1 MPSHFHI
8 LKMKGLCYFSLCSC
22 FFGVLGIFR
31 LFSLPTKIS
40 AYNIHF
46 TLRNLFLLSSCGN
59 NSYQVLFLSFLEMD
73 DLFLIASLGQDAAYQ
88 CAYIYC
94 VH

>member
-1 MPSHFHI
+1 M
-8 LKMKGLCYFSLCSC
+8 
-22 FFGVLGIFR
+22 
-31 LFSLPTKIS
+31 S

-46 TLRNLFLLSSCGN
+46 ALRNLFSLSSCGN
-59 NSYQVLFLSFLEMD
+59 NTYWILFLSFLETG

-88 CAYIYC
+88 YAYIYC

>member
-1 MPSHFHI
+1 M
-8 LKMKGLCYFSLCSC
+8 
-22 FFGVLGIFR
+22 
-31 LFSLPTKIS
+31 S

-46 TLRNLFLLSSCGN
+46 ALGNLFSLSSCRN
-59 NSYQVLFLSFLEMD
+59 HFYWIFLSFLEMG

>member
-1 MPSHFHI
+1 MLFQP
-8 LKMKGLCYFSLCSC
+8 LLL
-22 FFGVLGIFR
+22 FFGVLSILRPF
-31 LFSLPTKIS
+31 FSPTEIS
-40 AYNIHF
+40 AYNIYF
-46 TLRNLFLLSSCGN
+46 VLKNLFLLSSGGN
-59 NSYQVLFLSFLEMD
+59 NSYRVLFLSFLEMD